1 MTECTTAAD
10 YTDIFGTDD
19 DFGES
24 HCFTYVQ
31 AIRPEEL
38 LRELKAPRIA
48 PGTGTA
54 VTGLS
59 ALREW
64 TNELYRLG
72 EHTFEEVQPVGV
84 VPVGDW
90 TLMVEYNG
98 FMGTEPE
105 VMLPVTRGRTA
116 VSHMANVSPVGPFYW
131 YVDGAVRM
139 SYDEDPYLRS
149 GDRPDGLLDVMRAVG
164 FGPMEDPDEDWDEDA
179 DEVKSLTPAKFALA
193 HHVTGVRLTR
203 RLLETAEFT
212 CGLVTKPVPSWL
224 RA

>member
-1 MTECTTAAD
+1 MQEFTTEAD
-10 YTDIFGTDD
+10 YTDVFGTDD
-19 DFGES
+19 DFEES

-31 AIRPEEL
+31 TVPPEEL
-38 LRELKAPRIA
+38 LGELKALPVTA
-48 PGTGTA
+48 GTA

-64 TNELYRLG
+64 TIELYRLKD
-72 EHTFEEVQPVGV
+72 HVFEEVQPVGV

-98 FMGTEPE
+98 FLGTEPE
-105 VMLPVTRGRTA
+105 VMLPVTRGRTV
-116 VSHMANVSPVGPFYW
+116 VSHMANVSPVGPFCW
-131 YVDGAVRM
+131 YADGSVRM
-139 SYDEDPYLRS
+139 SYDEDPYCREGS
-149 GDRPDGLLDVMRAVG
+149 HPDDLLDIMRKVG
-164 FGPMEDPDEDWDEDA
+164 FGPMEDPDADE

-212 CGLVTKPVPSWL
+212 CGLVPKRPATSWL

>member
-1 MTECTTAAD
+1 MKEFTTEAD
-10 YTDIFGTDD
+10 YTDVFGTDD
-19 DFGES
+19 DFEES

-31 AIRPEEL
+31 AVSPEAL
-38 LRELKAPRIA
+38 LEELKASRVT
-48 PGTGTA
+48 TGTA

-64 TNELYRLG
+64 TIELYRLKD
-72 EHTFEEVQPVGV
+72 HTFEEVQPVGV
-84 VPVGDW
+84 VQVGDW

-116 VSHMANVSPVGPFYW
+116 VSHMANVSPVGPFCW
-131 YVDGAVRM
+131 YVDRSVRM
-139 SYDEDPYLRS
+139 SYGEDPYCRGGS
-149 GDRPDGLLDVMRAVG
+149 DPDELLDVMRRVG
-164 FGPMEDPDEDWDEDA
+164 FGPMEDPDADA
-179 DEVKSLTPAKFALA
+179 DEVKSLIPAKFALA

-203 RLLETAEFT
+203 RLLETAEFA